1 MDARGRSV
9 GDVMGQQATGGVRI
23 EARETLSD
31 GWFRLEKVTFR
42 QDGIEDAL
50 DREVYHNG
58 PGVAVLPVDRT
69 RGTVLLVRQLRI
81 AAAVNNDAPFLVELC
96 AGMVDGTDAPA
107 EAIAKEAEQ
116 ELGYRLRGLR
126 PVMTLYMSPGA
137 SAEKLHL
144 FAADYAPEDRI
155 ATGGGLEEEGEQIRV
170 LEVSLERAWAMLGAG
185 QIVDGKT
192 VLMLQHERLRNQ
204 A

>member
-42 QDGIEDAL
+42 QDGIEDVL

>member
-1 MDARGRSV
+1 
-9 GDVMGQQATGGVRI
+9 MGQQATGGVRI

-42 QDGIEDAL
+42 QDGIDGAL

-58 PGVAVLPVDRT
+58 PGVAVLPVDRA
-69 RGTVLLVRQLRI
+69 RQTVLLVRQLRI
-81 AAAVNNDAPFLVELC
+81 AAVVNGDAPSLVELC
-96 AGMVDGTDAPA
+96 AGMIDGTDAPA

-126 PVMTLYMSPGA
+126 QVLALYMSPGA

-144 FAADYAPEDRI
+144 FTADYAPADRI
-155 ATGGGLEEEGEQIRV
+155 AAGGGLEEEGEQIRV
-170 LEVSLERAWAMLGAG
+170 LEVPLQQAWAMIASG
-185 QIVDGKT
+185 QIVDAKT
-192 VLMLQHERLRNQ
+192 VLMLQHLRLQ
-204 A
+204 PDA